1 MPNRPLNFK
10 WQESSPYLDLL
21 EKFTKPRD
29 VNQVVT
35 WQFVR
40 QTIGE
45 DTEFAID
52 RFIRDGALIPSTI
65 EETLECIFQVA
76 QLKKLLQERNLKLSG
91 SKSELVER
99 LVLSDRSGME
109 KIARKGRVMKCSA
122 TALELL
128 SEHEQKKQ
136 LALDSAKKQSFNALK
151 SNDPKN
157 AYKIYANYQK
167 AYVTPAFESN
177 SYQVEEL
184 MNILKSQPKILSAVS
199 RENLMLLKAIAGM
212 QLLWRDEALES
223 LSSSNSLS
231 GLKNDRIA
239 INYILAH
246 TRITESIERHKEY
259 AKQVKIEFDSGDIDS
274 CELCQA
280 LNGKVFD
287 IDKVPELPMI
297 GCTSDTG
304 CKCHI
309 DSIFDDSDDN
319 GLSFKIQFDG
329 DDSDEEND
337 EESDSLSK
345 LRQLKQMLDE
355 KLITEVEYEEK
366 KAEIL
371 SRF

>member
-1 MPNRPLNFK
+1 MPNLPPNFK
-10 WQESSPYLDLL
+10 WQESSPHLDLL
-21 EKFTKPRD
+21 DKFAKPRD
-29 VNQVVT
+29 VNQVIT

-45 DTEFAID
+45 DTESAID
-52 RFIRDGALIPSTI
+52 RFIRDGVLIPSTI
-65 EETLECIFQVA
+65 EETLGCIFQVA
-76 QLKKLLQERNLKLSG
+76 QLKKLLQERNLKLTG
-91 SKSELVER
+91 SKGELVER

-109 KIARKGRVMKCSA
+109 KIAQKGRVMKCSPM
-122 TALELL
+122 ALELL
-128 SEHEQKKQ
+128 AEHEKKKQ
-136 LALDSAKKQSFNALK
+136 FALDTAKKQSFNALK

-157 AYKIYANYQK
+157 AYKIYATYQK
-167 AYVTPAFESN
+167 TYVTPIFESN

-184 MNILKSQPKILSAVS
+184 MNVLKSQPKILSAVS

-212 QLLWRDEALES
+212 HLLWRDESLES
-223 LSSSNSLS
+223 LSSSNNLS
-231 GLKNDRIA
+231 GLRNDRIA
-239 INYILAH
+239 VNYILAH
-246 TRITESIERHKEY
+246 ARIRESIERDKEY

-309 DSIFDDSDDN
+309 ATVFDEHDDD
-319 GLSFKIQFDG
+319 GLSFKIQFD
-329 DDSDEEND
+329 DDSDEED
-337 EESDSLSK
+337 ESNSIAK

-355 KLITEVEYEEK
+355 KLITEVEYEKK

>member
-1 MPNRPLNFK
+1 MPNLPLNFR
-10 WQESSPYLDLL
+10 WQESSPHLDLL

-29 VNQVVT
+29 VNQVIT

-45 DTEFAID
+45 DTESAID
-52 RFIRDGALIPSTI
+52 RFIRDGVLIPSTI
-65 EETLECIFQVA
+65 EETLECIFQAA
-76 QLKKLLQERNLKLSG
+76 QLRKLLQERNLKLTG

-109 KIARKGRVMKCSA
+109 KIAQKGRVMKCSS

-128 SEHEQKKQ
+128 SEHEKKKQ

-151 SNDPKN
+151 SNDPPN
-157 AYKIYANYQK
+157 AYKIYATYQK
-167 AYVTPAFESN
+167 AYVTPTFESN

-184 MNILKSQPKILSAVS
+184 MNVLNSQPKILSAVS
-199 RENLMLLKAIAGM
+199 KENLMLLKAIAGM
-212 QLLWRDEALES
+212 HLLWQDESLVS
-223 LSSSNSLS
+223 LSSSNNLS
-231 GLKNDRIA
+231 GLRNDRIA

-246 TRITESIERHKEY
+246 TRITEGIERYKEY

-309 DSIFDDSDDN
+309 DSIFDESDDG
-319 GLSFKIQFDG
+319 GLSFKIHIDG
-329 DDSDEEND
+329 DDSDEEDD
-337 EESDSLSK
+337 ESNSITK

-355 KLITEVEYEEK
+355 KLITEVEYENK
-366 KAEIL
+366 KADIL